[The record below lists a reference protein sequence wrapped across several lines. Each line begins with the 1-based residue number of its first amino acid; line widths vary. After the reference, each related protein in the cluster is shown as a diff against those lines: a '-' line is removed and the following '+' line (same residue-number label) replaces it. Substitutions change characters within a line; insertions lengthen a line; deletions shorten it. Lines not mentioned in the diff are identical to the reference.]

1 MARPYKLTEQQ
12 RIDICNKYQDA
23 FSTTE
28 LSEMYSIAVASIR
41 RLLKKNNIPI
51 RSRSESKK
59 QKRFLEKIS
68 GENAWNWKGGTVK
81 LKNKIRKLPEYT
93 TWRTKVYERDD
104 YTCQNCGVK
113 SSKKHKVILNCDHIV
128 PLSKIVEDNNISS
141 IEEAISCKQIW
152 DEDNGRTLC
161 YNCHLET
168 ETWGF
173 NFEHHKRSVE
183 QIDDKGK
190 VIRKLPSIREA
201 SDELNVHRSSINRVC
216 TGEYKTANGL
226 KFRYV

>member
-12 RIDICNKYQDA
+12 RIDICNKYQNG

-41 RLLKKNNIPI
+41 KLLKKNDIPI
-51 RSRSESKK
+51 RSRSESRK

-81 LKNKIRKLPEYT
+81 LKNKIRKLPEYA
-93 TWRTKVYERDD
+93 TW
-104 YTCQNCGVK
+104 
-113 SSKKHKVILNCDHIV
+113 I
-128 PLSKIVEDNNISS
+128 
-141 IEEAISCKQIW
+141 
-152 DEDNGRTLC
+152 TLC

-190 VIRKLPSIREA
+190 VIHKFASIIDA
-201 SDELNVHRSSINRVC
+201 SDELNVHKSSINRVC

-226 KFRYV
+226 KFRYA